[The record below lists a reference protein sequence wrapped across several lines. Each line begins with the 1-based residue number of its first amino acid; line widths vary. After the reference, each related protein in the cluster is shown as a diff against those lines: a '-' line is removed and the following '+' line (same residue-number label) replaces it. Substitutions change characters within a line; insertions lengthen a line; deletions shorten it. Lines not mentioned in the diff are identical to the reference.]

1 MNILSSM
8 LNFIADRLT
17 RTAESITAI
26 EGRLTTA
33 ESSLSGVS
41 TRTQNFYVFRF
52 ASISGSDDYSVISA
66 ALQAILNQ
74 NLGDITFVCYIF
86 RTGAWQLNGFGSI
99 RSGDAR
105 ATFVNGNNGRIDVV
119 NRSTTSALQIIKTYS

>member
-8 LNFIADRLT
+8 LNFIANKFT
-17 RTAESITAI
+17 SMGESITAI

-41 TRTQNFYVFRF
+41 NRTQNFYVFRF
-52 ASISGSDDYSVISA
+52 ASISGSDDYSVIGV

-99 RSGDAR
+99 RNGDAR

-119 NRSTTSALQIIKTYS
+119 NRSTTSALTVIRTL

>member
-8 LNFIADRLT
+8 LNFIANKFT
-17 RTAESITAI
+17 SMGESITAI

-41 TRTQNFYVFRF
+41 NRTQNFYVFRF
-52 ASISGSDDYSVISA
+52 ASISGSDDYSVIGA

-99 RSGDAR
+99 RNGDAR

-119 NRSTTSALQIIKTYS
+119 NKSTTSALTVIRTL